1 MLLGQG
7 CVLGKKVFFKKKC
20 WDLELYILTSGGPFV
35 HISACVGNIV
45 ARLFPKYRDNAR
57 KQREIISASCAAG
70 LSVAFGAPIGGMNS

>member
-1 MLLGQG
+1 M
-7 CVLGKKVFFKKKC
+7 
-20 WDLELYILTSGGPFV
+20 